1 MKKRFI
7 IEKESTANTS
17 SYDDTT
23 SSFQTDTIS
32 DEYYT
37 ENEGPFNGYPFLNI
51 AKTKYR
57 KPSNGTK
64 QDLFTKDEIISRLEN
79 TIPLKSMEEKKILT
93 KLPYFKTWVRYYN
106 TKTKKF
112 RIGGHLMKVVYPDY
126 VVLVNLNNKISWTVQ
141 LKDCIFYI
149 TDPRLKQD
157 DTNDT
162 ETNDI
167 VNTSKK
173 FNNYNIKKDSKDNM
187 EDKIKDKLYT
197 LYKQGKLSRLE

>member
-7 IEKESTANTS
+7 IEKESTTNTS
-17 SYDDTT
+17 SYDDTTNT

-37 ENEGPFNGYPFLNI
+37 ENEGSFNGYPFLNI

-64 QDLFTKDEIISRLEN
+64 QDLFTKDEIIKRLEN

-93 KLPYFKTWVRYYN
+93 KLPYYKTWVRYYN

-157 DTNDT
+157 
-162 ETNDI
+162 ETN
-167 VNTSKK
+167 NTNNIINTNKK
-173 FNNYNIKKDSKDNM
+173 LNNYNIKNDKKDNM

>member
-7 IEKESTANTS
+7 IEKESTTNTS

-37 ENEGPFNGYPFLNI
+37 ENEGSFNGYPFLNI

>member
-7 IEKESTANTS
+7 IEKESTTNTS
-17 SYDDTT
+17 SYDDTS

-37 ENEGPFNGYPFLNI
+37 EIDNNGYPFLNI

-57 KPSNGTK
+57 KPTNGSK
-64 QDLFTKDEIISRLEN
+64 QDLFTKDEIIKRLEN

-93 KLPYFKTWVRYYN
+93 KLPYYKTWVRYYN

-157 DTNDT
+157 
-162 ETNDI
+162 ETNSI
-167 VNTSKK
+167 INTNKK
-173 FNNYNIKKDSKDNM
+173 LNNYNIKNDKKDNM
-187 EDKIKDKLYT
+187 EDKIKDKLYS

>member
-7 IEKESTANTS
+7 IEKESTTNTS
-17 SYDDTT
+17 SYDDTTNT

-37 ENEGPFNGYPFLNI
+37 ENEGSFNGYPFLNI

-64 QDLFTKDEIISRLEN
+64 QDLFTKDEIIKRLEN

-93 KLPYFKTWVRYYN
+93 KLPYYKTWVRYYN

-157 DTNDT
+157 
-162 ETNDI
+162 ETN
-167 VNTSKK
+167 NTNNIINTNKK
-173 FNNYNIKKDSKDNM
+173 LNNYNIKNDKKDNM
-187 EDKIKDKLYT
+187 EDKIKDKLYS